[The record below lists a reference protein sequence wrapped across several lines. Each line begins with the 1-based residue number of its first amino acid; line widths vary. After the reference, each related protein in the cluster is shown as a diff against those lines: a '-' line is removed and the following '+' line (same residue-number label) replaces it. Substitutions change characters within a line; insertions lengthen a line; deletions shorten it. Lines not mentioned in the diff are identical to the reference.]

1 LAGISGREHRST
13 GQAPSWQKSPL
24 KPLTSYHSGLRS
36 WWAGEFAW
44 SRRLVLPVAPNVP
57 PPCLDVNDDGSVGPL
72 DVLAVINYINARLGA
87 GASEERPS

>member
-1 LAGISGREHRST
+1 
-13 GQAPSWQKSPL
+13 
-24 KPLTSYHSGLRS
+24 
-36 WWAGEFAW
+36 
-44 SRRLVLPVAPNVP
+44 LVLPVAPNVP